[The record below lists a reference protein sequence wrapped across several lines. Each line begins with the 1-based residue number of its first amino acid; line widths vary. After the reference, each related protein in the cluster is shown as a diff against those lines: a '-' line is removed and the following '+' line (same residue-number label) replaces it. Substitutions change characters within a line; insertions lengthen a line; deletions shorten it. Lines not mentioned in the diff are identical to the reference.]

1 MIAFAAYQIIARNA
15 FGGGLS
21 WADGLV
27 QVALLWV
34 TMVGASAAS
43 GADRHIKID
52 IVPRFAG
59 PRMRILAA
67 RVTALGTAVLCAA
80 LGWTSI
86 EFIRWDFIDG
96 TTGFGAV
103 PAWVCESII
112 PLAAG
117 VMAARYLARTIWP
130 AAEPSAGEREGEPLA
145 REEPS
150 AGEREGEPLARE
162 EPSAGRRE
170 GLAPRMK
177 DPTPP

>member
-1 MIAFAAYQIIARNA
+1 MIGFAAFQIIARNA

-103 PAWVCESII
+103 PAWVCETII

-130 AAEPSAGEREGEPLA
+130 AADPSAGERGEPAPRKQEPSAGEREGLA
-145 REEPS
+145 PRMEEPS
-150 AGEREGEPLARE
+150 AGEREG
-162 EPSAGRRE
+162 
-170 GLAPRMK
+170 LAPRK
-177 DPTPP
+177 QEPTPP

>member
-1 MIAFAAYQIIARNA
+1 MIGFAAFQIIARNT
-15 FGGGLS
+15 FGGGLG

-34 TMVGASAAS
+34 TMVGASAAA

-59 PRMRILAA
+59 PRTRILAA
-67 RVTALGTAVLCAA
+67 RVTAFGTAVLCAA

-96 TTGFGAV
+96 TVGFGAV

-117 VMAARYLARTIWP
+117 VMAARYLARAVWP
-130 AAEPSAGEREGEPLA
+130 EPSAGEREGP
-145 REEPS
+145 
-150 AGEREGEPLARE
+150 
-162 EPSAGRRE
+162 
-170 GLAPRMK
+170 APRK
-177 DPTPP
+177 KEPAPP

>member
-1 MIAFAAYQIIARNA
+1 MADVGRAIERWLQIVETALLVALLAAMIGFAAFQIIARNA
-15 FGGGLS
+15 FGGGLG

-34 TMVGASAAS
+34 TMVGASAAA

-59 PRMRILAA
+59 PRMRALAA
-67 RVTALGTAVLCAA
+67 RFTALATAILCAA

-86 EFIRWDFIDG
+86 EFIRWDFIDN
-96 TTGFGAV
+96 TIGFGAV

-117 VMAARYLARTIWP
+117 VMAARYLARAIWP
-130 AAEPSAGEREGEPLA
+130 TSKPSAGDREGP
-145 REEPS
+145 
-150 AGEREGEPLARE
+150 
-162 EPSAGRRE
+162 
-170 GLAPRMK
+170 APRK
-177 DPTPP
+177 NEPPSP

>member
-1 MIAFAAYQIIARNA
+1 MRSSPASRRFALTFSGLGGLGRAIERWLQIVETTLLVALLAAMIGFAAYQIIARNA
-15 FGGGLS
+15 FGAGLG

-34 TMVGASAAS
+34 TMVGASAAA

-59 PRMRILAA
+59 PRTRTLAA
-67 RVTALGTAVLCAA
+67 RFTALATAILCAA

-86 EFIRWDFIDG
+86 EFIRWDFTDG
-96 TTGFGAV
+96 TVGFGAV

-117 VMAARYLARTIWP
+117 VMAARYLARALWP
-130 AAEPSAGEREGEPLA
+130 GGEREG
-145 REEPS
+145 S
-150 AGEREGEPLARE
+150 A
-162 EPSAGRRE
+162 
-170 GLAPRMK
+170 
-177 DPTPP
+177 PP

>member
-1 MIAFAAYQIIARNA
+1 MRTSRRSALSFSLAGVGRAIERWLQIVETALLVALLGAMIGFAAFQIIARNA
-15 FGGGLS
+15 FGGGLG

-34 TMVGASAAS
+34 TMVGASAAA

-59 PRMRILAA
+59 RRTRALAA
-67 RVTALGTAVLCAA
+67 RVTALGTAALCAT

-103 PAWVCESII
+103 PAWMCESII

-117 VMAARYLARTIWP
+117 VMAARYLARGVWP
-130 AAEPSAGEREGEPLA
+130 ARET
-145 REEPS
+145 
-150 AGEREGEPLARE
+150 
-162 EPSAGRRE
+162 
-170 GLAPRMK
+170 AP
-177 DPTPP
+177 P

>member
-1 MIAFAAYQIIARNA
+1 MRASLAGVGRAIERWLQIVETALLVALLAAMIGFAAFQIIARNT
-15 FGGGLS
+15 FGGGLG

-34 TMVGASAAS
+34 TMVGASVAA

-59 PRMRILAA
+59 PRMRVLAA
-67 RVTALGTAVLCAA
+67 RVTALATAVLCAA

-96 TTGFGAV
+96 TIGFGAV

-117 VMAARYLARTIWP
+117 VMAARYLARAVWP
-130 AAEPSAGEREGEPLA
+130 LHEP
-145 REEPS
+145 
-150 AGEREGEPLARE
+150 
-162 EPSAGRRE
+162 
-170 GLAPRMK
+170 AP
-177 DPTPP
+177 P